1 MIKASIN
8 KKDNEKLLKAI
19 KEGNEL
25 VIADSKELL
34 RDVMYEIEYEAYQNV
49 PIDQGHLAASIRT
62 TFSRN
67 KLIGNVVA
75 RGVKRPYA
83 AWVEYGT
90 IKTPA
95 QPFIVPAA
103 NKYMRKFFTGI
114 SAIVRRRL

>member
-8 KKDNEKLLKAI
+8 IKDEERLLRAI
-19 KEGNEL
+19 KEGNED
-25 VIADSKELL
+25 VIKDSMKLIE
-34 RDVMYEIEYEAYQNV
+34 DVIYKIEYEAYQNV
-49 PIDQGHLAASIRT
+49 PIDQGHLAASIRS
-62 TFSRN
+62 TFSKN

-75 RGVKRPYA
+75 RGTKRPYA

-103 NKYMRKFFTGI
+103 TKFMYEFFEG
-114 SAIVRRRL
+114 AREIVRRRL